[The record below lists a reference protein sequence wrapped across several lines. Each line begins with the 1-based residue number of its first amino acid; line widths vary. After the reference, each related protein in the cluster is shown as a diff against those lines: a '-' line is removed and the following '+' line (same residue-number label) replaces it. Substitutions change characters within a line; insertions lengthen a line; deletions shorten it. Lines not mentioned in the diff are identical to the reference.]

1 MSSITRRDK
10 GFSLVELILAASLFS
25 VLLVT
30 VFGVYRIIFISTT
43 SVQDRMQLQRTAEH
57 GLEKAIRDLRTAV
70 ALQNDP
76 NNAIRY
82 TLQQGAVQN
91 SFILYLYNAADP
103 FPPPYTQLTYE
114 LRQAPVVGAIGGAFV
129 YGGGTLLVRD
139 VQPPPA
145 SAVGS
150 AGSLATLDL
159 SVTRGTETYRLVKQ
173 VRRRS

>member
-1 MSSITRRDK
+1 
-10 GFSLVELILAASLFS
+10 
-25 VLLVT
+25 
-30 VFGVYRIIFISTT
+30 
-43 SVQDRMQLQRTAEH
+43 MQLQRTAEH
-57 GLEKAIRDLRTAV
+57 GLEKAIRNLRAAV

-76 NNAIRY
+76 SNAIRY

-103 FPPPYTQLTYE
+103 FLPPYTQLTYQ
-114 LRQAPVVGAIGGAFV
+114 LRQAPLVGGIGGKFI
-129 YGGGTLLVRD
+129 YGAGTLLVSN

-145 SAVGS
+145 SVIQV